1 MWFLGFGKLFHF
13 HTHPVSVQFP
23 FGQLQLFKHALFS
36 HAMPLKS
43 ASQIHRETGNST
55 RHQPLFEQPCG
66 QSRMEQS
73 SPINGGTHLA
83 RKTIIMNYFS
93 KEFSHNIENIIQ
105 IKLVN
110 NSVIFRKSNNVNM
123 GKGRLSTH
131 WHEPQPLQMPRDAP
145 GCSASHGT
153 LRSSRERSP
162 RYRSASWWRYVAW
175 QHGLQI

>member
-1 MWFLGFGKLFHF
+1 M
-13 HTHPVSVQFP
+13 QFP

-123 GKGRLSTH
+123 GKGKTKYALTRAPTVADASRRSWMLRIAWHFALLERAISEVPLCIMVAVRSMAARLADLK
-131 WHEPQPLQMPRDAP
+131 Q
-145 GCSASHGT
+145 
-153 LRSSRERSP
+153 
-162 RYRSASWWRYVAW
+162 
-175 QHGLQI
+175 